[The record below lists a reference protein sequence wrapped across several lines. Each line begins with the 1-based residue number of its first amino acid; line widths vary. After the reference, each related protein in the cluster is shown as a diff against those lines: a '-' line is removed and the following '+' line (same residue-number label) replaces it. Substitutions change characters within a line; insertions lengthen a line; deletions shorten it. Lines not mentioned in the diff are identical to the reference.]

1 MWEQPDTSLSLQ
13 FANNTLV
20 FCDATKDHVSNINA
34 VSKWIVVKSKQKSI
48 FPKTELIRGA

>member
-1 MWEQPDTSLSLQ
+1 MWEQPDPSLSLQ

-20 FCDATKDHVSNINA
+20 FCVATKDHVSNINA
-34 VSKWIVVKSKQKSI
+34 VSTKQKSI